1 MSVSRGTS
9 GWRSWLDRDILC
21 FSAEKVGVKL
31 SSEQTD
37 FLLEY
42 LELLRKWN
50 RKINLIGPGPPE
62 EQVILHLVDSL
73 SALPHLGAEPNRL
86 LDLGSGAGL
95 PGLVLAVL
103 RPGLQVSLAESR
115 SKKAAFLKEAV
126 RRLGL
131 VKTVRAVGRADP
143 RKDGIPKGFFDLVT
157 FRGLGKLSEVLPLA
171 KPYLEPGGRVLAYK
185 GPKGFEEA
193 DEVRDSLKEWGFELS
208 KIIELTLPLLE
219 QRRILLTFSC
229 L

>member
-21 FSAEKVGVKL
+21 FSAKKVGVKL
-31 SSEQTD
+31 TSEQTD

-143 RKDGIPKGFFDLVT
+143 RKDGIP
-157 FRGLGKLSEVLPLA
+157 
-171 KPYLEPGGRVLAYK
+171 
-185 GPKGFEEA
+185 
-193 DEVRDSLKEWGFELS
+193 RDSSIWSPLGGWGSCPRFCLWPNPTWSPAAGFWPIKDLKGL
-208 KIIELTLPLLE
+208 
-219 QRRILLTFSC
+219 RRPTRCGIV
-229 L
+229 